1 LTLII
6 QISIISP
13 RHSGRNFT
21 RLMRYVSI
29 FFVRFFM
36 TVFKIA
42 QPKTILVVCLLLF
55 CFTLQVRG
63 ASKDVILSKLERARA
78 ELFISQATE
87 QRITIDLEELKAS
100 GQATPEIIND
110 YEIYLS
116 RVQDMVKENQ
126 HLVDTLEAALL
137 KHRGPTQG
145 TSCSKTPQQGSS
157 LPSARVVEEAPDQ
170 LGTLDSELNDSLA
183 AFDEMLLKEMEEIS
197 EQSEQKM
204 RQLAEEAAAAA
215 QRLKEQ
221 GVDPSDSSGES
232 GSDETGGKSPPDQEG
247 TDRKQGE
254 GEAEQGGSYSDV
266 PVTDKRNTK
275 SRSDDDTTR
284 SQRAQEPPESDQD
297 DDIVARQLREA
308 AEKETDPELKKK
320 LWKEYEDYKKGSK

>member
-1 LTLII
+1 MNILILI
-6 QISIISP
+6 KS
-13 RHSGRNFT
+13 
-21 RLMRYVSI
+21 
-29 FFVRFFM
+29 
-36 TVFKIA
+36 
-42 QPKTILVVCLLLF
+42 KTILVACLLLV

-78 ELFISQATE
+78 ELLISQSTE

-100 GQATPEIIND
+100 GEATPAIIQD

-126 HLVDTLEAALL
+126 NLVDTLEAAYL
-137 KHRGPTQG
+137 KHRGPAQG
-145 TSCSKTPQQGSS
+145 TSCSKTPQQGSP
-157 LPSARVVEEAPDQ
+157 LPSARVVEEAPDEV
-170 LGTLDSELNDSLA
+170 GTLDGELNDSLA

-232 GSDETGGKSPPDQEG
+232 GSDETSGESSSEQEG
-247 TDRKQGE
+247 TDREQGE

-266 PVTDKRNTK
+266 PVTDKRDTM
-275 SRSDDDTTR
+275 SRSDDGTTR
-284 SQRAQEPPESDQD
+284 SQRAKEPPESDQD

>member
-1 LTLII
+1 MITFSAIK
-6 QISIISP
+6 S
-13 RHSGRNFT
+13 
-21 RLMRYVSI
+21 
-29 FFVRFFM
+29 
-36 TVFKIA
+36 
-42 QPKTILVVCLLLF
+42 KTIFVACLLLF
-55 CFTLQVRG
+55 CFTLQVSG

-78 ELFISQATE
+78 ELLISQATE

-100 GQATPEIIND
+100 GQATPEIIKD

-116 RVQDMVKENQ
+116 RVHDMVKENQ
-126 HLVDTLEAALL
+126 NLVDTLEAALL
-137 KHRGPTQG
+137 KHRGPAQG

-157 LPSARVVEEAPDQ
+157 LPSARVVEESPDEV
-170 LGTLDSELNDSLA
+170 GTLDGELNDSLA

-221 GVDPSDSSGES
+221 GVDPTDSSGES
-232 GSDETGGKSPPDQEG
+232 GSDETSGEYPSDEKG
-247 TDRKQGE
+247 TDRQQGE

-266 PVTDKRNTK
+266 PVTDKRTTK
-275 SRSDDDTTR
+275 SRSDDDAAR
-284 SQRAQEPPESDQD
+284 GQRAKEPPESDQD

>member
-1 LTLII
+1 M
-6 QISIISP
+6 
-13 RHSGRNFT
+13 N
-21 RLMRYVSI
+21 I
-29 FFVRFFM
+29 FAV
-36 TVFKIA
+36 V
-42 QPKTILVVCLLLF
+42 QSKTILVVCLLLF

-78 ELFISQATE
+78 ELLISQATE
-87 QRITIDLEELKAS
+87 QRITIDFEELKAS
-100 GQATPEIIND
+100 GQATPEIIKD

-126 HLVDTLEAALL
+126 NLVDTLEAALL
-137 KHRGPTQG
+137 KHRGPGQG

-157 LPSARVVEEAPDQ
+157 LPPASVVEEAPDEV
-170 LGTLDSELNDSLA
+170 GTLDGELNDSLA

-221 GVDPSDSSGES
+221 GVDPSSSSGES
-232 GSDETGGKSPPDQEG
+232 GSDETSGKSSSEQEG
-247 TDRKQGE
+247 SDRKKGE

-266 PVTDKRNTK
+266 PVTDKRTTK
-275 SRSDDDTTR
+275 SRSDDDTAR
-284 SQRAQEPPESDQD
+284 GERAKEPPESDQD

>member
-1 LTLII
+1 MITFAVAK
-6 QISIISP
+6 SK
-13 RHSGRNFT
+13 
-21 RLMRYVSI
+21 
-29 FFVRFFM
+29 
-36 TVFKIA
+36 TVF
-42 QPKTILVVCLLLF
+42 VVCLLLC

-78 ELFISQATE
+78 ELLISQATE
-87 QRITIDLEELKAS
+87 KRITMDLQDLKVS
-100 GQATPEIIND
+100 GQATPEIIQD

-126 HLVDTLEAALL
+126 NLVDTLEAALL
-137 KHRGPTQG
+137 KHRGPAQG

-157 LPSARVVEEAPDQ
+157 LPSAGVVEEAPDE
-170 LGTLDSELNDSLA
+170 LGTLDGELNDSLA
-183 AFDEMLLKEMEEIS
+183 EFDEMLLKEMEEIS

-221 GVDPSDSSGES
+221 GVDPSDASGER
-232 GSDETGGKSPPDQEG
+232 GSDETSGESASEQEG
-247 TDRKQGE
+247 SDRKQGE

-266 PVTDKRNTK
+266 PVTDKRTTK
-275 SRSDDDTTR
+275 PQSEDDTTR
-284 SQRAQEPPESDQD
+284 SQRAQQPPESDQD

-320 LWKEYEDYKKGSK
+320 LWKEYEDYKRGSK